1 MESWK
6 FKWGVWLD
14 PDEAGDIGS
23 SSPVQPALTAPPG
36 ESNPALPDKV
46 VMASTVMA
54 SAEEIYM
61 PWKT

>member
-1 MESWK
+1 
-6 FKWGVWLD
+6 VWLD

-61 PWKT
+61 P